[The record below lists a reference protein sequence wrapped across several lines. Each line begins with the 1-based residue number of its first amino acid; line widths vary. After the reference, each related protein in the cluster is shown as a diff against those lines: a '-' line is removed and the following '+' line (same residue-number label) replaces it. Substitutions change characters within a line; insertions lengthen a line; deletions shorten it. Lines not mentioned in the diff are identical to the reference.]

1 MDKFHIAIVGVGAM
15 GTRFGAMLQ
24 QIADAHSLKI
34 TLIGSWAEQIT
45 ALNNGL
51 SVTDEQGNESN
62 VRLTATA
69 NWRHAPQAD
78 IAIVLVKSWQTATV
92 AAKIAHFLK
101 PDGIAVTLQNGLGND
116 AILAETFGETR
127 VFRGI
132 TAMGANLVAP
142 GKLRFGGNG
151 RTLIERKHPSPE
163 RLQLLVGAL
172 NAAGI
177 PTEYC
182 DEIELPIWEKLAV
195 NAAINPL
202 TALHNIPN
210 GELLARPDLLAQMEL
225 IVREVVEVANARGIK
240 LSFPETWQNVQSVCR
255 QTGQNIS
262 SMLQD
267 VRNRRRTEI
276 DAINGMIVKYGR
288 ESGIAVPENTVV
300 WQHVKNHVETIH
312 ESSPTKTGQR
322 IGDSNKGDS

>member
-1 MDKFHIAIVGVGAM
+1 MDNRHITIVGVGAM
-15 GTRFGAMLQ
+15 GSRFGAMLQ
-24 QIADAHSLKI
+24 QIANAHSLKI

-51 SVTDEQGNESN
+51 CVTDEQGNESN
-62 VRLTATA
+62 VRLTATSD
-69 NWRHAPQAD
+69 WQKLPQAD
-78 IAIVLVKSWQTATV
+78 IAIVLVKSWQTANA
-92 AAKIAHFLK
+92 AAKIAGMLK
-101 PDGIAVTLQNGLGND
+101 PEGIAVTLQNGLGND
-116 AILAETFGETR
+116 VILAETLGETR

-132 TAMGANLVAP
+132 TSMGANLVAP
-142 GKLRFGGNG
+142 GKLRFGGSG
-151 RTLIERKHPSPE
+151 RTLIEWRNNPPE
-163 RLQLLVGAL
+163 QLQQLADAL

-182 DEIELPIWEKLAV
+182 DEIELPVWEKLAV

-210 GELLARPDLLAQMEL
+210 GELLAHADLPVQMEL

-255 QTGQNIS
+255 KTGQNIS

-267 VRNRRRTEI
+267 VRNGRRTEI

-288 ESGIAVPENTVV
+288 ESGTAVPENTTV
-300 WQHVKNHVETIH
+300 WQQVKKNVETIH
-312 ESSPTKTGQR
+312 ESSPTKTQKK
-322 IGDSNKGDS
+322 N